1 LAYLPWINDTILGI
15 IVGVILGFGS
25 SIGSTF
31 LIRWIA
37 RPKISINE
45 NTTEVKM
52 NYKELDSDQ
61 VATMEED
68 EEPQHMPQTDFIAT
82 RIKVENK
89 GMTAAKNCKAS
100 LIIGN
105 NENRVG
111 WMLRRDDSTV
121 TINAYDSEYV
131 DLCVI
136 SEFTNNEGRRIRF
149 LTTEH
154 GYGKSQKY
162 GRPLPPGNIKEVVL
176 KISAENAKGCSKKL
190 WIADIPNELFKI
202 VHFK

>member
-1 LAYLPWINDTILGI
+1 MISDTILGTI
-15 IVGVILGFGS
+15 IGGIIGFGS

-31 LIRWIA
+31 LQRWIR

-61 VATMEED
+61 VAIMED
-68 EEPQHMPQTDFIAT
+68 EEPQRMPQTNFIAT

-100 LIIGN
+100 VIRRD
-105 NENRVG
+105 NENRIG
-111 WMLRRDDSTV
+111 WMLANDDYTV
-121 TINAYDSEYV
+121 TINAHDSEYV

-136 SEFTNNEGRRIRF
+136 SEFTNSEGRRIRF

-154 GYGKSQKY
+154 GYGESVQH
-162 GRPLPPGNIKEVVL
+162 GRPLPPGKIEAKL
-176 KISAENAKGCSKKL
+176 KISAKNAKGCSKTL
-190 WIADIPNELFKI
+190 WIADIPNDQDKI
-202 VHFK
+202 VHFKQE